1 MSLLD
6 VNDLNVGFQT
16 RLGTVRAVNN
26 VSFEID
32 KGEVF
37 GLIGESGSGK
47 SVIGMSL
54 LHLLPRNARV
64 RGRAIFEGSDLLA
77 LGEEKMQKFRGR
89 RSPSSP
95 RTPLHP

>member
-1 MSLLD
+1 LSLLD

-16 RLGTVRAVNN
+16 RLGTVQAVNN

-54 LHLLPRNARV
+54 LRLLPKNARV

-77 LGEEKMQKFRGR
+77 LDEEQM
-89 RSPSSP
+89 
-95 RTPLHP
+95 